1 LLIDD
6 CRDLGVDVIART
18 PEAGRKLLAL
28 GGWECLC
35 LDHDLGSAQETGY
48 DVLRWAIECGMLPP
62 KVQLV
67 TSNPVGRSN
76 MRAALE
82 SVGYSTADGF
92 NFVNH
97 MRGFETHQITS
108 GA

>member
-1 LLIDD
+1 MWLLIDD
-6 CRDLGVDVIART
+6 ERDLNCEVIART

-35 LDHDLGSAQETGY
+35 LDHDLGSGEDGY
-48 DVLRWAIECGMLPP
+48 QIAKWAIESKLMPA

-76 MRAALE
+76 IRALLE
-82 SVGYSTADGF
+82 DNGWVTR
-92 NFVNH
+92 N
-97 MRGFETHQITS
+97 GFEFELAQIVRN
-108 GA
+108 GQ